1 MIERRSTLALL
12 AAAASTS
19 LLPSVARRPAQAAGN
34 KPAIAII
41 GTGEVGSALG
51 KRWAALGYKIVYGS
65 RTPGDDRVKA
75 LVNKTGHGASAET
88 NADAAAKTEMA
99 LLALPWLATED
110 VIKGMGD
117 LSGKILMD
125 PINGLKV
132 TNGRF
137 EAPPGLD
144 TSSGEVIQEWAKGAH
159 VVKAFNTLSREV
171 MENPAI
177 ANGPVTVS
185 LAGDSTEAKAR
196 VSAIAADMGLVPLD
210 VGAIYLSRYLEGM
223 ARLRIAFRAKNK
235 PEAIEFHL
243 QSHQG

>member
-1 MIERRSTLALL
+1 MIQRRSTLALL
-12 AAAASTS
+12 AAAASTT
-19 LLPSVARRPAQAAGN
+19 LLSTVAGRPARATGN
-34 KPAIAII
+34 KPTIAVI

-51 KRWAALGYKIVYGS
+51 KRWAALGYQIVYGS
-65 RTPGDDRVKA
+65 RTPGGDRIKT
-75 LVNKTGHGASAET
+75 LIRETGHGASAET
-88 NADAAAKTEMA
+88 NANAAAKADMA
-99 LLALPWLATED
+99 VLALPWVATEN

-137 EAPPGLD
+137 EAPPGLE
-144 TSSGEVIQEWAKGAH
+144 TSSGEMIQEWAHGAH

-171 MENPAI
+171 MEDPA
-177 ANGPVTVS
+177 AASGPVTVS
-185 LAGDSTEAKAR
+185 LAGDNAEAKAR
-196 VSAIAADMGLVPLD
+196 VGAIAADMGLVPLD
-210 VGAIYLSRYLEGM
+210 VGAIYLARYLEGM

-235 PEAIEFHL
+235 PAAIEFHL

>member
-12 AAAASTS
+12 AAAASTG
-19 LLPSVARRPAQAAGN
+19 LLPTVAGRPARANGSKPSVAV
-34 KPAIAII
+34 I
-41 GTGEVGSALG
+41 GTGEVGSTLG

-65 RTPGDDRVKA
+65 RTPDDDRVKK
-75 LVNKTGHGASAET
+75 LVSETGHGASAEN
-88 NADAAAKTEMA
+88 NADAAAKSELA
-99 LLALPWLATED
+99 LLALPWVATED

-117 LSGKILMD
+117 LTGKILMD

-137 EAPPGLD
+137 EAPPGLE
-144 TSSGEVIQEWAKGAH
+144 TSSGEMIQDWAKGAH

-171 MENPAI
+171 MEDPAI
-177 ANGPVTVS
+177 ASGPVTVS
-185 LAGDSTEAKAR
+185 LAGENAEAKAR
-196 VSAIAADMGLVPLD
+196 VAVIAADMGLVPLD

-235 PEAIEFHL
+235 PAAVEFHL